1 VGTILDPGI
10 IRLGDLMSTL
20 LARYPWL
27 DVELQHGIS
36 TWAME
41 NVSNGSLDAA
51 FFSSRYPLAYS
62 ACAHAKGHGNCSGLV
77 SAVQAIRAS
86 ENSRRSAGHLA

>member
-36 TWAME
+36 T
-41 NVSNGSLDAA
+41 
-51 FFSSRYPLAYS
+51 
-62 ACAHAKGHGNCSGLV
+62 
-77 SAVQAIRAS
+77 
-86 ENSRRSAGHLA
+86 